1 MAFNRA
7 LIKRKEHKSPESR
20 GNHKIKMASMLR
32 MWITREITVKMARN
46 FHFRNKN
53 PLRWMILES
62 RQRNKEKGS
71 PIKLHLAFYF

>member
-1 MAFNRA
+1 
-7 LIKRKEHKSPESR
+7 
-20 GNHKIKMASMLR
+20 MLQ

-46 FHFRNKN
+46 FHFRTKN